1 VVTILGLADVS
12 SRSPNMIR
20 PRRQILRL
28 LAALALT
35 ALAGSARGD
44 SINCD
49 RGIVSTGDS
58 KLDLLAKCGEPAL
71 MEARLEERS
80 HFQTSPDGR
89 SGAGRSVTVT
99 VERWTYNFG
108 PQRFLQFVTLETGRV
123 VSVERGSYGYSLD
136 QPRKA
141 SGGLGRAHCDQ
152 QAFRLGDS
160 SFDVLSRCGEP
171 ALREEKQVSHSA
183 FRSSGSGQ
191 VAGGSAGAT
200 VEIWTYNFGSR
211 TFIRHLQFENGTL
224 VRIETGGYGYDA
236 P

>member
-1 VVTILGLADVS
+1 MTRRL
-12 SRSPNMIR
+12 R
-20 PRRQILRL
+20 PIPRL
-28 LAALALT
+28 LAALVMAALGG
-35 ALAGSARGD
+35 AARGD

-80 HFQTSPDGR
+80 HFRTSPDGR
-89 SGAGRSVTVT
+89 SGSSRSVTVT

-123 VSVERGSYGYSLD
+123 VSVERGGYGYTLD

-141 SGGLGRAHCDQ
+141 TGGLGRARCDQ
-152 QAFRLGDS
+152 LAFHLGDS
-160 SFDVLSRCGEP
+160 SFDVLSRCGDP
-171 ALREEKQVSHSA
+171 ALREEKQVSSSA
-183 FRSSGSGQ
+183 FRSTGTGQ
-191 VAGGSAGAT
+191 AAGGSAGAT
-200 VEIWTYNFGSR
+200 VEVWTYNFGSR
-211 TFIRHLQFENGTL
+211 TFVRYLEFENGTL
-224 VRIETGGYGYDA
+224 VRIETGGYGYDT